1 MNASKEA
8 LFACSKCFTRHPF
21 EELSQGQQLCKKCR
35 GDFPVVK
42 CTYCRS
48 EFQQESKSKTSSI
61 CKRCEQNVKQYGK
74 PSSCQFCQLPAAFLG
89 GKCQRCSTY
98 YKRYGP
104 PKTCEQCK
112 QKSAFDKGGEGKLMC
127 WACSCSYK
135 RALAKTRQSDPARN
149 SRVFKKEPKVETK
162 EQKREKYMNSKKP
175 VRPDVTKIE
184 PDTPPPVKIAKVHKE
199 RGDAGESDHVG
210 EITQLK
216 EKIASFQN
224 ILKMKDKELL
234 GKDQEITQ
242 MKSKLFNEENLIRL
256 KMRKGLK
263 DHEDKVNDLNRTI
276 RDQAATITR
285 LKKEATSKKVAGS
298 KKLDLFSNSKKKP
311 SRTASPVS
319 QPSRS
324 RSRSPVA
331 RSPTARSPAARSA
344 SSSSRSPSPPP
355 KSGNN
360 RAESPAVVNNIHTR
374 TISPPHTPTK
384 AQEEPQT
391 QAEEAQ
397 NGSKSPEKMNQDD
410 GAETVEE
417 KRSRSG
423 SPEAPEAKRSR
434 SGSPEAKQSRSRS
447 GSPEAKQSRSRSGS
461 PKQVEKRSRSNSP
474 EGGSRPASPSQENNR
489 TDNLNTSNESDQKMS
504 RSPSP
509 ETESKQNRSADT
521 SADKGSRSSSR
532 SNSPNSSPH

>member
-184 PDTPPPVKIAKVHKE
+184 ADTPPPVKIAKVHKE

-234 GKDQEITQ
+234 GKDQEITA

-256 KMRKGLK
+256 KMKKGQK
-263 DHEDKVNDLNRTI
+263 DFDDKVTELNRTI

-285 LKKEATSKKVAGS
+285 LKKAELTSKKVAGS

-311 SRTASPVS
+311 SRQASPMS

-331 RSPTARSPAARSA
+331 RSPTARSPVRSA
-344 SSSSRSPSPPP
+344 TSSSRSPSPPP
-355 KSGNN
+355 KSGN

-374 TISPPHTPTK
+374 TISPPPTPTK
-384 AQEEPQT
+384 AQEEPQS
-391 QAEEAQ
+391 QPEEKKQ
-397 NGSKSPEKMNQDD
+397 NGSKSPEKMNPDD
-410 GAETVEE
+410 GAEVAEE

-423 SPEAPEAKRSR
+423 SPEASEAKRSR
-434 SGSPEAKQSRSRS
+434 SGSPEAKRSRSRS

-461 PKQVEKRSRSNSP
+461 PKDEGETKKDEKRSRSNSP
-474 EGGSRPASPSQENNR
+474 AGSRPASPSQENNR
-489 TDNLNTSNESDQKMS
+489 TDNLNTSTESDRRMS

-509 ETESKQNRSADT
+509 ESKQDT
-521 SADKGSRSSSR
+521 SNEKGSRSSSR
-532 SNSPNSSPH
+532 SNSPSSSPT

>member
-184 PDTPPPVKIAKVHKE
+184 PDTPPPVKVAKVHKE

-234 GKDQEITQ
+234 GKDQEITA

-276 RDQAATITR
+276 RDQQATITR
-285 LKKEATSKKVAGS
+285 LKKADQASKKVSSS
-298 KKLDLFSNSKKKP
+298 KKMDLFSNSKKKP
-311 SRTASPVS
+311 SRTASPIS

-331 RSPTARSPAARSA
+331 RSPTARSPVRSA
-344 SSSSRSPSPPP
+344 TSSSRSPSPPP
-355 KSGNN
+355 KPGN

-374 TISPPHTPTK
+374 TISPPPTPTK
-384 AQEEPQT
+384 AQEEPQV
-391 QAEEAQ
+391 QAEEKQ
-397 NGSKSPEKMNQDD
+397 NGSKSPEKTND
-410 GAETVEE
+410 GAEIAEE

-423 SPEAPEAKRSR
+423 SPEASEAKRSR
-434 SGSPEAKQSRSRS
+434 SGSPDAKRSRSRS
-447 GSPEAKQSRSRSGS
+447 GSPKQSRSRSGS
-461 PKQVEKRSRSNSP
+461 PKEEGETKEEEKRSRSNSP
-474 EGGSRPASPSQENNR
+474 SGSRPASPTQDNNR
-489 TDNLNTSNESDQKMS
+489 TDNLNTSTESDQRMS

-509 ETESKQNRSADT
+509 EGKQDTSNDT

-532 SNSPNSSPH
+532 SNSPSSSPQT

>member
-1 MNASKEA
+1 MSSYREFRQNGSSVKEQNEGSRVQVSNFKDYKSGVLTKA
-8 LFACSKCFTRHPF
+8 APTSDLFACSKCFSRHPF
-21 EELSQGQQLCKKCR
+21 DELSQGKQLCKKCR

-162 EQKREKYMNSKKP
+162 EERREKYMNSKKP
-175 VRPDVTKIE
+175 VRPDVTQIQPE
-184 PDTPPPVKIAKVHKE
+184 TPPPVKVAKVHKE

-216 EKIASFQN
+216 EKIASLQN

-256 KMRKGLK
+256 KMKKGLK
-263 DHEDKVNDLNRTI
+263 DHEDKVNELNRII
-276 RDQAATITR
+276 RDHVSTITR
-285 LKKEATSKKVAGS
+285 LKKAEITNKKVAGS

-319 QPSRS
+319 QQSRS

-331 RSPTARSPAARSA
+331 RSPTA
-344 SSSSRSPSPPP
+344 
-355 KSGNN
+355 
-360 RAESPAVVNNIHTR
+360 
-374 TISPPHTPTK
+374 
-384 AQEEPQT
+384 
-391 QAEEAQ
+391 
-397 NGSKSPEKMNQDD
+397 SKSPEKMDL
-410 GAETVEE
+410 ETVEATEE
-417 KRSRSG
+417 KRSRSR
-423 SPEAPEAKRSR
+423 SPEDKEDRSR
-434 SGSPEAKQSRSRS
+434 SGSPEAKRARSRSASPEEKRSRSRS
-447 GSPEAKQSRSRSGS
+447 NEDKASRSRSGS
-461 PKQVEKRSRSNSP
+461 PKGKESRSRSGSPKDKGSPSQTTEDKRTRSNSP
-474 EGGSRPASPSQENNR
+474 TGSLPVSPNQENR
-489 TDNLNTSNESDQKMS
+489 TDNLNTSTESEQRNS

-509 ETESKQNRSADT
+509 ASKADTSADT

-532 SNSPNSSPH
+532 SNSPSSSPR